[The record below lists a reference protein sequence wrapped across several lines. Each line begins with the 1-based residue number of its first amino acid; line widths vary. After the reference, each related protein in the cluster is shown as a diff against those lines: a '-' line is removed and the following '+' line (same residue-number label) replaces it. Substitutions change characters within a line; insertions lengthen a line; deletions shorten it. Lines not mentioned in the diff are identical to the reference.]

1 MKTTSK
7 LTTILFALII
17 VLIASLLFDF
27 LALNDISNDYVST
40 PVISQ
45 FSPVTT
51 TNLPEWTKTSGE
63 WSLIRWSLTVKLIIA
78 TLSIPIIWAL
88 RRNYNLSR

>member
-27 LALNDISNDYVST
+27 LALHDISNDYVST
-40 PVISQ
+40 PVIRQ
-45 FSPVTT
+45 FSSVPAS
-51 TNLPEWTKTSGE
+51 NFPEWTKNSGE
-63 WSLIRWSLTVKLIIA
+63 WSLIRWSLAVKLIIA
-78 TLSIPIIWAL
+78 ALSIPIVWAL
-88 RRNYNLSR
+88 RRNYDMTR